1 MNHKNTIIAG
11 FLAAS
16 SVFFGVSYAQGMG
29 GMGGPG
35 GPGGCDGAGPAR
47 VGMMREGGP
56 GAFDPA
62 RRIERLKGELK
73 ITPEQE
79 SLWQAFA
86 EQTKNAM
93 ATGRAGMRGTMADE
107 KLTAPERMAQM
118 QAHMKSRAAVMESVN
133 ESFGRLYA
141 ALSPE
146 QKAAADAHFSHIGK
160 HGHDRLPGRGA
171 PKGPVAPDARK
182 G

>member
-1 MNHKNTIIAG
+1 MNHKNTIVAG

-16 SVFFGVSYAQGMG
+16 AMFFGVSHAQGMGG

-35 GPGGCDGAGPAR
+35 GPGGCDGAGPSR
-47 VGMMREGGP
+47 IGMMRDGAA

-62 RRIERLKGELK
+62 KRIERLKGELK

-79 SLWQAFA
+79 PLWQAFA
-86 EQTKNAM
+86 EQTKGSM
-93 ATGRAGMRGTMADE
+93 AAGMAGMRGTMANE

-118 QAHMKSRAAVMESVN
+118 QALMKSRMAAMESLN
-133 ESFGRLYA
+133 DSFGRLYS

-146 QKAAADAHFSHIGK
+146 QKAAADAHFSHIGR
-160 HGHDRLPGRGA
+160 HGHKQRPGRGV
-171 PKGPVAPDARK
+171 PKGATPDASK